1 MHEYSFEAEVRVG
14 NFNPNPENPPQ
25 TRPVWGGSG
34 MPFFGFGAGLGQL
47 KPAPAGSG
55 RVTGPVS
62 NPPHWTRPRP
72 RSGRGEIFSMTRRG
86 EGGLWG

>member
-1 MHEYSFEAEVRVG
+1 MANPLGKRDIRVG
-14 NFNPNPENPPQ
+14 NFNPNLENPPR

-55 RVTGPVS
+55 AGYGSCLKPAPLDRAPAPVGTG
-62 NPPHWTRPRP
+62 
-72 RSGRGEIFSMTRRG
+72 
-86 EGGLWG
+86 